1 MLQKRGLLTKHEVDD
16 VDALF
21 APPPFYTPEAVKR
34 IRVEVTGLS
43 QPVFAELLNVKTTTV
58 KKWESPASGRHPSG
72 AAARLLQLIEAKGIE
87 VLSI

>member
-1 MLQKRGLLTKHEVDD
+1 LLAKREVDD

-43 QPVFAELLNVKTTTV
+43 QTVFAELLNVKTTTV

-72 AAARLLQLIEAKGIE
+72 AAARLLQLIE